1 MPNTNYLVDL
11 FNNIR
16 ATATDEYKNLVPF
29 MNYGDSISSI
39 ANPILNYEPVKSTF
53 LNGVTNMI
61 GLTIFKEWEQF
72 RNPLAVLKQRNLEL
86 GVDVREIAVDI
97 LDENSYNLSDEGLA
111 DVLKLDAP
119 VAREAIHR
127 LNRQVF
133 FKISI
138 SDAELELA
146 FNSWSD
152 FDNFFVRKAEMLYM
166 SNEIAEFKWCKEL
179 LRQTVQKGYVP
190 VIELDEVTDEASG
203 KKFVT
208 AVKDCV
214 ADFRFPSTDYNMLKA
229 MTGGQQ
235 TINTWV
241 EAKNTVL
248 VAPMKTFNRID
259 VNVLA
264 AAFNIEKDDFLTGN
278 KLEVDTLGYI
288 RINTADE
295 GEDPSYK
302 YYKLQGMVFDKHFTQ
317 IYDKKLT
324 MKNNVIASALVD
336 QRYLHIWQTYSTSP
350 FANVT
355 ALVTEVQES
364 DIPAG
369 YEFEID
375 IETEAEISDNSPD
388 NGNGGN

>member
-1 MPNTNYLVDL
+1 MADTKYLIDL

-16 ATATDEYKNLVPF
+16 SQSTDEYKNLVPF

-39 ANPILNYEPVKSTF
+39 ANPIMNYEPVKSQF
-53 LNGVTNMI
+53 LTGVTNMI
-61 GLTIFKEWEQF
+61 GLTIFKEWEEF
-72 RNPLAVLKQRNLEL
+72 RNPLAVLKQRNLDL
-86 GVDVREIAVDI
+86 GVDVREIATDI
-97 LDENSYNLSDEGLA
+97 LDENEYTLTDEGLA
-111 DVLKLDAP
+111 NVLKLDAP
-119 VAREAIHR
+119 VAKECTHR
-127 LNRQVF
+127 LNRQVY

-166 SNEIAEFKWCKEL
+166 SNEIKEFKWAKEL

-190 VIELDEVTDEASG
+190 VIEVKPVVDEKTG
-203 KKFVT
+203 KDFVV

-214 ADFRFPSTDYNMLKA
+214 ADFKFPSTEYNMLKA

-241 EAKNTVL
+241 EPQNTVL

-264 AAFNIEKDDFLTGN
+264 SAFNMDKADFMAGNRLQVDD
-278 KLEVDTLGYI
+278 LGYV
-288 RINTADE
+288 RINTGTKEA
-295 GEDPSYK
+295 PVYK

-317 IYDKKLT
+317 IYDKKIT
-324 MKNNVIASALVD
+324 MKNNYIASALVD
-336 QRYLHIWQTYSTSP
+336 QRYLHVWQTYSTSP
-350 FANVT
+350 FADVV
-355 ALVTEVQES
+355 AFVTEVQQS
-364 DIPAG
+364 DIPAD
-369 YEFEID
+369 YDFEVKIQSV
-375 IETEAEISDNSPD
+375 EP
-388 NGNGGN
+388 